1 MLLEM
6 PFPRIYIVDTQIKA
20 EDGMLTTIQR
30 WGNSLA
36 VRIPK
41 PFALQADLSEN
52 SEVNI
57 SLEGDRIVVTP
68 AVKEWNLDELLAG
81 ITPRNAHRESSWGD
95 KVGAEA
101 W

>member
-1 MLLEM
+1 MES
-6 PFPRIYIVDTQIKA
+6 IV
-20 EDGMLTTIQR
+20 LTTIQR

-52 SEVNI
+52 SEVDI
-57 SLEGDRIVVTP
+57 SLEGDRIVVRP
-68 AVKEWNLDELLAG
+68 ATKEWKLDDLLAG
-81 ITPRNAHRESSWGD
+81 ITTRNAHKEISWGD
-95 KVGAEA
+95 RAGREA

>member
-1 MLLEM
+1 
-6 PFPRIYIVDTQIKA
+6 
-20 EDGMLTTIQR
+20 MLTTIQR

-52 SEVNI
+52 SEVDI
-57 SLEGDRIVVTP
+57 SVAGDRIVVSP
-68 AVKEWNLDELLAG
+68 ATKEWKLDALVAG
-81 ITPRNAHRESSWGD
+81 ITKRNAHKEVSWGD
-95 KVGAEA
+95 RAGREA

>member
-1 MLLEM
+1 
-6 PFPRIYIVDTQIKA
+6 
-20 EDGMLTTIQR
+20 
-30 WGNSLA
+30 

-52 SEVNI
+52 SEVDI
-57 SLEGDRIVVTP
+57 SLEGDRIVVSP
-68 AVKEWNLDELLAG
+68 AVKEWKLDELLAG
-81 ITPRNAHRESSWGD
+81 ITARNSHRESSWGD